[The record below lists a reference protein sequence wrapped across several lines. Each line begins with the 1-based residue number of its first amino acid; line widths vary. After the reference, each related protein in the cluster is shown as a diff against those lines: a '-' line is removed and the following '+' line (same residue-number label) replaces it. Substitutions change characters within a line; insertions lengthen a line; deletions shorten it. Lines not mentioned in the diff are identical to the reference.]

1 MAVYTVITRAALE
14 ALLSQYGLGRL
25 EHFAGIPAG
34 IVNTNYRLETS
45 SGRFALT
52 LFERLSP
59 AQLQYFLSLI
69 AHLRGHGVA
78 CAGPIR
84 DRAGMVLQTLGGRPA
99 VIFEWIDG
107 ACLAQPAAAAC
118 AQVGELLAALHQAAA
133 GFPLSRTGDYSLSWM
148 EQTCADLQPRL
159 GPGLGTVVADA
170 LVRVRPLARAR
181 LPRGTIHGDLFRDN
195 VLFRDGRLAGVID
208 FYYACTDLL
217 LLDLAI
223 AVNDWCVDDTGEID
237 EERAR
242 ALLAAYHRGRPLI
255 AAEREAWPQVL
266 QAAALQFLLSRL
278 HDMHH
283 PCPGV
288 LLTPK
293 SPLEFE
299 RILAARMRAGAAVR
313 AVWPEP
319 SG

>member
-1 MAVYTVITRAALE
+1 MAVYTVVTHAALE

-34 IVNTNYRLETS
+34 IVNTNYRLETT

-78 CAGPIR
+78 CAGPLR
-84 DRAGMVLQTLGGRPA
+84 DRAGVALQTLGGRPA

-107 ACLAQPAAAAC
+107 ACLTQPAAADC
-118 AQVGELLAALHQAAA
+118 AQVGEFLAALHQAAA

-148 EQTCADLQPRL
+148 EQTCADLQP
-159 GPGLGTVVADA
+159 GLGAEVADA
-170 LVRVRPLARAR
+170 LAGIRPLARAR

-195 VLFRDGRLAGVID
+195 VLFREGRLAGVID
-208 FYYACTDLL
+208 FYYACTDFL
-217 LLDLAI
+217 LLDVAI

-242 ALLAAYHRGRPLI
+242 ALLAAYHRGRPLV
-255 AAEREAWPQVL
+255 AAEREAWPRVL

-278 HDMHH
+278 YDLHN
-283 PCPGV
+283 PRPGV

-293 SPLEFE
+293 SPREFE
-299 RILAARMRAGAAVR
+299 RILAARMRAGAALC
-313 AVWPEP
+313 AVWPQP